1 MNRNLVWKASLSLAL
16 FGITIAGSAFAIDKD
31 TSEKLRLLAVRTARY
46 AVASDSRA
54 HPTYGQ
60 PVSPGAVGRYIG
72 ATAGASNLGCVPG
85 EAPDP
90 VRGLT
95 VGCTFYDYQKNGTM
109 DRQIATVPPDLNINF
124 VWTNQ
129 DNNSATGGRNV
140 RYEAYDPANGWLVD
154 NTGGVDIGP
163 SLIPPDRSGYATIDA
178 AVNGTAV
185 IGFHWNINFGV
196 AGSRFFNYVS
206 HNQTPTLGDYVNVR
220 VDTLIYDTVSL
231 FQAGDQNIWPRV
243 AYTNG
248 ASPATSVYHIV
259 AKTDNNNT
267 NYFTYTRRVGPPP
280 NAWEPAF
287 IFGFSGLLSASV
299 TAARTSNDVAIYWSG
314 GRGDKTLNNCSIDRS
329 NGLLS
334 GQWDNDM
341 YYMKSTDAGANW
353 GLCQNVTLRAE
364 NAGFAPNARTSG
376 VFDLS
381 GNLHLVWNAAQWPEA
396 AQPFNFRSRI
406 FHWDETNAAVR
417 IVHDAVWDP
426 TTCNPG
432 AFKLNQ
438 GEVQITE
445 CDSKLYV
452 TFALYAPTPLGLDDD
467 CSIRASTDPDGAANG
482 DLWVTVSSN
491 GGFNWDPARN
501 LTNTYTPNCDTA
513 PGGAN
518 PDCDSDAWQS
528 ALRYGINVTG
538 FDFAAITDLTAN
550 LDVGFVGSL
559 YNVVS
564 YMNDAD
570 PGAAIQSEG
579 GWTNNKYKV
588 IRYGCVDIVEAA
600 VLASTIPVG
609 QAVQDPA
616 FTLPGS
622 DSAIAWTLTNVGNI
636 PLTYSISIVN
646 DVPTG
651 NVSVTGGTGTID
663 NGSVNSESLSLKLNA
678 TNSATVQNATATII
692 ITGNFTTSPDTFLID
707 YVIADLQ
714 LLVSDSLDDF
724 IILSN
729 NGNIGSSGNVGFIG
743 RLNFDFVGDPK
754 ECDTTAIS
762 YLFDGSPITSYG
774 AGLVV
779 SSMFS
784 SSIVDTFQWRPLT
797 APTVDVD
804 GSYEHANSGEF
815 TTQDSTIGMTV
826 DYWTPAGN
834 LPGLGLNEA
843 WKAVIGRASF
853 YNITGRSGTPVSIDS
868 VFAAFGLDWD
878 VPTDSFV
885 DNSSA
890 IESGVS
896 PSYVY
901 QRGAEWG
908 VDTGIGACRDNS
920 TRYAAT
926 FYTSPSSAGVADF
939 GTTTADSGAM
949 GVGFQALYT
958 RDNSTFLSV
967 SGQDWDHPA
976 IDSMLRGR
984 GIGALPTEGFSI
996 FSSPAP
1002 DSQFVD
1008 LHTILNGGAYTI
1020 DPNDTLELWFR
1031 LLTGFGTQ
1039 AEFED
1044 AAVATIALA
1053 NPGTCCETAGN
1064 ANGDLLNKV
1073 NIADVTFL
1081 IARIFAGGVVP
1092 PCCAQA
1098 NANGDDKGKVN
1109 IADVTF
1115 LIARIFAGGP
1125 PPVCGP
1131 AGIDC
1136 GV

>member
-54 HPTYGQ
+54 HPTFSQ

-72 ATAGASNLGCVPG
+72 ATAGASNLGCSVPA
-85 EAPDP
+85 APDP

-95 VGCTFYDYQKNGTM
+95 IGCTFYEYQKNGTM

-140 RYEAYDPANGWLVD
+140 RYEAYDPAAGALAD
-154 NTGGVDIGP
+154 NTGGVGVHGGH
-163 SLIPPDRSGYATIDA
+163 PPNRSGYITVDA
-178 AVNGTAV
+178 AVDGTAV
-185 IGFHWNINFGV
+185 AGYHWNTAFGV
-196 AGSRFFNYVS
+196 AGSRYFNFTG
-206 HNQTPTLGDYVNVR
+206 HNQTPTLGDFVNFR
-220 VDTLIYDTVSL
+220 VDTLMYDTISL
-231 FQAGDQNIWPRV
+231 FSPGDQNIWPSV
-243 AYTNG
+243 AYTNAG
-248 ASPATSVYHIV
+248 ATSVYHIV
-259 AKTDNNNT
+259 AKTDNTST
-267 NYFTYTRRVGPPP
+267 NYFTYTRRVGPAP
-280 NAWEPAF
+280 NAWDPAF

-341 YYMKSTDAGANW
+341 YFMKSTDAGANW
-353 GLCQNVTLRAE
+353 GLCQNITLRDSAE
-364 NAGFAPNARTSG
+364 GFAPNARTSG

-381 GNLHLVWNAAQWPEA
+381 GNLHLVWNAAQWPDA
-396 AQPFNFRSRI
+396 GQPFTFRSRI
-406 FHWDETNAAVR
+406 FHWDETTAAVR

-426 TTCNPG
+426 TTCNSG

-445 CDSKLYV
+445 CDNKLYV

-467 CSIRASTDPDGAANG
+467 CSIRAATDPDGAANG

-501 LTNTYTPNCDTA
+501 LTNTYTPNCDTV
-513 PGGAN
+513 PGGVN

-550 LDVGFVGSL
+550 LNGSFAGNL

-570 PGAAIQSEG
+570 PGGAIQSEG

-588 IRYGCVDIVEAA
+588 IRYGCVDIVPAA
-600 VLASTIPVG
+600 VLASSIPVG

-622 DSAIAWTLTNVGNI
+622 DSAIAWELTNVGNI
-636 PLTYSISIVN
+636 PLTYSISIFN
-646 DVPTG
+646 DIPAG
-651 NVSVTGGTGTID
+651 NVSVTGGTGTLD
-663 NGSVNSESLSLKLNA
+663 NGTVNFEDLTLTLNA
-678 TNSATVQNATATII
+678 NTESAIQNASATII
-692 ITGNFTTSPDTFLID
+692 ISGNFVASPDTFLID

-714 LLVSDSLDDF
+714 LLASDSLDDF
-724 IILSN
+724 FILSN
-729 NGNIGSSGNVGFIG
+729 NGNIGLANNSGAG
-743 RLNFDFVGDPK
+743 RLNFDFVGDVS
-754 ECDTTAIS
+754 ECDTTATS
-762 YLFDGSPITSYG
+762 YLFDGSPITSYNSG
-774 AGLVV
+774 IVV

-784 SSIVDTFQWRPLT
+784 NSIVDTFQWRPLT
-797 APTVDVD
+797 PPTVDVD
-804 GSYEHANSGEF
+804 GSYQHANSGAF

-834 LPGLGLNEA
+834 LPVPGT

-853 YNITGRSGTPVSIDS
+853 YNMTDSSIDS
-868 VFAAFGLDWD
+868 VFAAFGWDWD
-878 VPTDSFV
+878 VPSV
-885 DNSSA
+885 SGARNSST
-890 IESGVS
+890 IEPGAS
-896 PSYVY
+896 PTYIY
-901 QRGAEWG
+901 QQGAEFG
-908 VDTGIGACRDNS
+908 VDTGISACRDNS

-926 FYTSPSSAGVADF
+926 FFTPPGTGVGQSGVAPY
-939 GTTTADSGAM
+939 TTGGSGPM
-949 GVGFQALYT
+949 GVGFQSMYT
-958 RDNSTFLSV
+958 RDNATFVDS
-967 SGQDWDHPA
+967 DWDHPA
-976 IDSMLRGR
+976 IDSMLH
-984 GIGALPTEGFSI
+984 TSFGFSA

-1002 DSQFVD
+1002 DSQYVD
-1008 LHTILNGGAYTI
+1008 LHTILNGGAYRI
-1020 DPNDTLELWFR
+1020 DPDDTLELWFR
-1031 LLTGFGTQ
+1031 MLTGFGTQ
-1039 AEFED
+1039 AEFD
-1044 AAVATIALA
+1044 AAAVATITNNTQHGCCQLA
-1053 NPGTCCETAGN
+1053 GD
-1064 ANGDLLNKV
+1064 ANRDSKGG
-1073 NIADVTFL
+1073 ITDVVYL
-1081 IARIFAGGVVP
+1081 IARIFAGGTAP
-1092 PCCAQA
+1092 PCCEEGD
-1098 NANGDDKGKVN
+1098 ANGDGSVN
-1109 IADVTF
+1109 IADVTY

-1125 PPVCGP
+1125 PPICGP
-1131 AGIDC
+1131 AGMGC
-1136 GV
+1136 

>member
-636 PLTYSISIVN
+636 PLTYEINIVA
-646 DVPTG
+646 DVPLG
-651 NVSVTGGTGTID
+651 NVTVTGGTGTID
-663 NGSVNSESLSLKLNA
+663 NGAINSESLSLRLNA
-678 TNSATVQNATATII
+678 LEEETVQNATATIVI
-692 ITGNFTTSPDTFLID
+692 SGNFTTSPDTFLID

-724 IILSN
+724 FILSN
-729 NGNIGSSGNVGFIG
+729 NGNIGLANNSGAG
-743 RLNFDFVGDPK
+743 RLNFDFVGDVT
-754 ECDTTAIS
+754 ECDTTATS
-762 YLFDGSPITSYG
+762 YLFDGSPITSYNSG
-774 AGLVV
+774 IVV

-784 SSIVDTFQWRPLT
+784 ASIVDTFQWRPLT
-797 APTVDVD
+797 PPTVDVD
-804 GSYEHANSGEF
+804 GSYEHANSGAF
-815 TTQDSTIGMTV
+815 TTQDSTIGVTV

-834 LPGLGLNEA
+834 LPVPGT

-853 YNITGRSGTPVSIDS
+853 YNMTDSSIDS
-868 VFAAFGLDWD
+868 VFAAFGWDWD
-878 VPTDSFV
+878 VPSDSGAR
-885 DNSSA
+885 NSST
-890 IESGVS
+890 IEPGPS
-896 PSYVY
+896 PTYIY
-901 QRGAEWG
+901 QQGAEFG
-908 VDTGIGACRDNS
+908 VDTGISACRDNS
-920 TRYAAT
+920 ARYAAT
-926 FYTSPSSAGVADF
+926 IYTPPSAAFVDPY
-939 GTTTADSGAM
+939 TTGGSGRM
-949 GVGFQALYT
+949 GVGFQSMYT
-958 RDNSTFLSV
+958 RDNATFV
-967 SGQDWDHPA
+967 NRDWDHPA
-976 IDSMLRGR
+976 IDSMLRGKV
-984 GIGALPTEGFSI
+984 GVFPAVGFSI

-1002 DSQFVD
+1002 DSQYVD
-1008 LHTILNGGAYTI
+1008 LHTILNGGAYRI
-1020 DPNDTLELWFR
+1020 DPDDTLELWFHM
-1031 LLTGFGTQ
+1031 LTGFGSQ
-1039 AEFED
+1039 AEFD
-1044 AAVATIALA
+1044 AAVAATIFGIITPPGCCVLA
-1053 NPGTCCETAGN
+1053 GDANDDGRVNTA
-1064 ANGDLLNKV
+1064 D
-1073 NIADVTFL
+1073 I
-1081 IARIFAGGVVP
+1081 
-1092 PCCAQA
+1092 
-1098 NANGDDKGKVN
+1098 
-1109 IADVTF
+1109 TF

-1125 PPVCGP
+1125 APPCCAQGNANGDGSVNIADVTYLIARIFAGGPAPVCGLP
-1131 AGIDC
+1131 GIGC
-1136 GV
+1136 